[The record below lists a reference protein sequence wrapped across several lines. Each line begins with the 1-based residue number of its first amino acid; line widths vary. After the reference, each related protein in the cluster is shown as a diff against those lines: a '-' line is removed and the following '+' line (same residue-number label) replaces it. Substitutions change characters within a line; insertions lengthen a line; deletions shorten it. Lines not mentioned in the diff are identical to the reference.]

1 MNDKR
6 DTKTPVKATKL
17 TGPAL
22 QRAYENALHVLDRDA
37 AILDQLRS
45 RANILL
51 AALAIGVTALGAILA
66 SATLH
71 PHLPVWFVVLAVVFL
86 GSAIFCCVGVLWPTR
101 DHGNFTSPEMERAR
115 DEAAAAALIKAADAE
130 RDAAIAAG
138 AETIGQARADAEAL
152 IRAAELELAARA
164 AGLEL
169 GLVPPI
175 PPPPPG
181 SPAPGSL
188 APPDAAIAAAARQAI
203 LAVRTHAGNEE
214 AWAAIAAAREARD
227 EQRKQD
233 VEAEK
238 REEARDI
245 GGALIRFAEADAR
258 ARVAAA
264 ENQEAAIAAAQE
276 AIGRVRPGAEALIRA
291 GAEALGRAA
300 EWYTGAAAQLADAR
314 ADARARV
321 ADAADKDDAIRRG
334 QEEIEWFRGHADYLI
349 RTAEAD
355 AWARR
360 QARADAESLIGAAEA
375 DAWACAVTA
384 ENQEAAIAAAQE
396 AIGRVRPGAEALIRA
411 GAEALGRAAEWYTG
425 AAAQLADARAD
436 ARARV
441 ADAADKD
448 DAIRRGQEEIERV
461 CARADDLIRAA
472 AEARDKTV
480 AEARDH
486 AVAHAAVLERRR
498 PLRERAGRAWKHL
511 TQPWKY
517 WGHALGRDQR
527 LWKTVLGQQDLAQVP
542 PGGSQDDVDRVLLE
556 SLYLA
561 HERNLGTLSRRADLL
576 RVASLLVFAFVVAFG
591 IWLSTTT
598 PSTSMGGHPS
608 STASATGRAFDLD
621 RADTAANHA
630 IAVDGTWTN
639 LNTTQ

>member
-334 QEEIEWFRGHADYLI
+334 QEEIE
-349 RTAEAD
+349 
-355 AWARR
+355 
-360 QARADAESLIGAAEA
+360 
-375 DAWACAVTA
+375 
-384 ENQEAAIAAAQE
+384 
-396 AIGRVRPGAEALIRA
+396 
-411 GAEALGRAAEWYTG
+411 
-425 AAAQLADARAD
+425 
-436 ARARV
+436 
-441 ADAADKD
+441 
-448 DAIRRGQEEIERV
+448 RV

-598 PSTSMGGHPS
+598 PSTSIPGRPS
-608 STASATGRAFDLD
+608 VITASATPRPGGMRVP
-621 RADTAANHA
+621 AA
-630 IAVDGTWTN
+630 
-639 LNTTQ
+639 